1 MVHGGSGMNL
11 TCVMFIGNTGQYSLR
26 KQTTLCDNTT
36 GFLDM
41 MSEEQARKFYA
52 DDASLPGCSLGFGD
66 WRILHLLCRILWL
79 MVNSLC
85 LFLTQMWSL

>member
-26 KQTTLCDNTT
+26 KQTTLCDTTT

-66 WRILHLLCRILWL
+66 WRIPHLLCRILWL
-79 MVNSLC
+79 TVNSLC